1 MKLVKFIKSP
11 IGAFGLAYAANEIA
25 EIENTQADELIS
37 LGFAELLENK
47 IETADKIEPKAVK
60 KAVK

>member
-1 MKLVKFIKSP
+1 MKLIKFIKSP
-11 IGAFGLAYAANEIA
+11 IGAFGLAYTANEIA
-25 EIENTQADELIS
+25 EIEDTQADELIS

-47 IETADKIEPKAVK
+47 VETADKIEPKAVK

>member
-11 IGAFGLAYAANEIA
+11 IGAFGLAYAPNEIA

-47 IETADKIEPKAVK
+47 VETTDKIATKTVK

>member
-11 IGAFGLAYAANEIA
+11 IGAFGLAYAPNEIA

-47 IETADKIEPKAVK
+47 AETADKIAPKAVK